1 MGRKFWK
8 QDRQKIE
15 LTKRGIMGELQNEY
29 NIEDV
34 IKITK
39 KPGEQPRRNGK
50 YCREQGKKNSH
61 CHNFPRSL
69 PLSFLV

>member
-8 QDRQKIE
+8 QDRQKTE

-29 NIEDV
+29 
-34 IKITK
+34 
-39 KPGEQPRRNGK
+39 RRCDKNNQK
-50 YCREQGKKNSH
+50 AQRTAKEKWEILQRTREKNSH
-61 CHNFPRSL
+61 CYNFPGSL

>member
-39 KPGEQPRRNGK
+39 KPKENSQGEMGNTAENK
-50 YCREQGKKNSH
+50 EKNPATVTTFPDHSH
-61 CHNFPRSL
+61 FHF
-69 PLSFLV
+69 

>member
-39 KPGEQPRRNGK
+39 KPREQPRRNGK
-50 YCREQGKKNSH
+50 YCRE
-61 CHNFPRSL
+61 
-69 PLSFLV
+69 